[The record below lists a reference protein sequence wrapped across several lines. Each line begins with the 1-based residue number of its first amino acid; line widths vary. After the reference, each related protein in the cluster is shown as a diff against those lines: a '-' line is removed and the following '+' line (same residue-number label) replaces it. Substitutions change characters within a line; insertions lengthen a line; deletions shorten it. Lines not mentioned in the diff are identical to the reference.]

1 MDIHAWNRKDALPED
16 TIEKFKSVLLSVG
29 IHTKVVEEENY
40 KEYWYSNRIEI
51 DGIETVGTNGKGVS
65 ALYAMASAFG
75 EFLER
80 LQSGMLTDYLFPL
93 MRKQNTQFV
102 SDADIKELILGIK
115 RFFPVVCAYMTDDE
129 IVELITISIEK
140 RGFRIYEDILNK
152 NKDKLPEYI
161 IPILCGSNGI
171 AAGNTFFEAFVQ
183 GISEVFERYVTQY
196 IYKNNIE
203 GIFSVIDEAVYRDL
217 RSYRLIQAIE
227 KRNYRVFVI
236 DCSLKGKLPVIG
248 TLIFDPG
255 MSKYYFKLGSD
266 ADIDIALQRCITEV
280 FQGNSFDLNFRIR
293 MKDVLKINEKENGFW
308 YGDSRKYEHTRAEV
322 DGTGALPR
330 AFLKCLSHKVTK
342 ISGFLPQQESNE
354 DAAVFMVNCC
364 RQFSENIA
372 VTNYT
377 TLGIPCLR
385 ILVPDMCESF
395 YYPGENV
402 SEVVKCIVKIR
413 SLFQSGNLNSEAA
426 LDCMQKIL
434 DYPAYVYEF
443 SMTKLLGIIIDN
455 NIDYPYIY
463 NPYLFTAYLAL
474 HLGRYQIAV
483 KYFKISGKNARTNDQ
498 IVNIDLLLAKAI
510 QEGVSEQEFLEFIH
524 PMDRTGKLQSETRL
538 IYSIR
543 KSGLKVPACPNCNSC
558 YFKGHCAYDKW
569 EPIYNKLQE
578 AQQIELKKEFEHFLA
593 VLRNRTRE

>member
-129 IVELITISIEK
+129 IVGAYYNQHRETWFSYTKIFLIKIKTNCLNILFQFCAAQTELPLE
-140 RGFRIYEDILNK
+140 IL
-152 NKDKLPEYI
+152 
-161 IPILCGSNGI
+161 
-171 AAGNTFFEAFVQ
+171 FEAFVQ
-183 GISEVFERYVTQY
+183 GLAKFSSVTLRSIY
-196 IYKNNIE
+196 IKNNIE

-248 TLIFDPG
+248 TLIFDPR

-293 MKDVLKINEKENGFW
+293 MKDVLKINEKENGF
-308 YGDSRKYEHTRAEV
+308 
-322 DGTGALPR
+322 
-330 AFLKCLSHKVTK
+330 
-342 ISGFLPQQESNE
+342 
-354 DAAVFMVNCC
+354 
-364 RQFSENIA
+364 
-372 VTNYT
+372 
-377 TLGIPCLR
+377 
-385 ILVPDMCESF
+385 LVW
-395 YYPGENV
+395 G
-402 SEVVKCIVKIR
+402 
-413 SLFQSGNLNSEAA
+413 
-426 LDCMQKIL
+426 
-434 DYPAYVYEF
+434 
-443 SMTKLLGIIIDN
+443 
-455 NIDYPYIY
+455 
-463 NPYLFTAYLAL
+463 
-474 HLGRYQIAV
+474 
-483 KYFKISGKNARTNDQ
+483 
-498 IVNIDLLLAKAI
+498 
-510 QEGVSEQEFLEFIH
+510 
-524 PMDRTGKLQSETRL
+524 
-538 IYSIR
+538 
-543 KSGLKVPACPNCNSC
+543 
-558 YFKGHCAYDKW
+558 
-569 EPIYNKLQE
+569 
-578 AQQIELKKEFEHFLA
+578 
-593 VLRNRTRE
+593 

>member
-1 MDIHAWNRKDALPED
+1 MPL
-16 TIEKFKSVLLSVG
+16 
-29 IHTKVVEEENY
+29 
-40 KEYWYSNRIEI
+40 EI
-51 DGIETVGTNGKGVS
+51 LFLRH
-65 ALYAMASAFG
+65 LY
-75 EFLER
+75 
-80 LQSGMLTDYLFPL
+80 
-93 MRKQNTQFV
+93 
-102 SDADIKELILGIK
+102 
-115 RFFPVVCAYMTDDE
+115 
-129 IVELITISIEK
+129 
-140 RGFRIYEDILNK
+140 RGL
-152 NKDKLPEYI
+152 
-161 IPILCGSNGI
+161 
-171 AAGNTFFEAFVQ
+171 A
-183 GISEVFERYVTQY
+183 EVFERYVTQY

-364 RQFSENIA
+364 RQFSRKYCCDKLYNIRDTLFADSRAGYVRVFLLSGRECQRSSKMYCKNSQPFSKRKFKFRSCIRLYAEN
-372 VTNYT
+372 
-377 TLGIPCLR
+377 
-385 ILVPDMCESF
+385 F
-395 YYPGENV
+395 
-402 SEVVKCIVKIR
+402 
-413 SLFQSGNLNSEAA
+413 
-426 LDCMQKIL
+426 